1 MTLPES
7 MTLTENLPTT
17 IFSVKLMHLCTIDT
31 VNEGKEGKIVLVS
44 APVRIKNSLFKNL
57 GFAQIELAGL
67 SM

>member
-1 MTLPES
+1 MNHSHSIKKCEQPCQEIEYRL
-7 MTLTENLPTT
+7 N
-17 IFSVKLMHLCTIDT
+17 TIDT
-31 VNEGKEGKIVLVS
+31 ANEGKEGKIVLVN

>member
-1 MTLPES
+1 MNHSHSEFLSASQEIEYR
-7 MTLTENLPTT
+7 LN
-17 IFSVKLMHLCTIDT
+17 TIDT
-31 VNEGKEGKIVLVS
+31 VNEGKEGNIVLVN

>member
-1 MTLPES
+1 MNHSHSEFISASQEIEYRL
-7 MTLTENLPTT
+7 N
-17 IFSVKLMHLCTIDT
+17 TIDT
-31 VNEGKEGKIVLVS
+31 VNEGKEGKIVLVN